1 MNELHRLAQQAGLQI
16 DWQDAAGRHQ
26 RTEDDA
32 LRRVLGALGY
42 PAETERDVEESLARC
57 ACVPTSFLTADCGEC
72 IELPQ
77 ELAGT
82 AELELEDGT
91 ARPTT
96 IEPVDGRVF
105 LPPISEPGYHRLHLG
120 SREIGLA
127 IAPTT
132 CFGIAEATGGRRAWG
147 VAAQVPSL
155 RDRTTRSFGDFA
167 SVADAAQKL
176 ALRGADAL
184 AISPVHALF
193 PADPSRYSPYGPSS
207 RAFLNVLFADPALIG
222 QPLAE
227 PDSGELIDW
236 ESAIPRRMAELRRA
250 FEATREVVADRLQ
263 AYRAAGATP
272 LEKHATFDALYTHFS
287 GTGARGWQGWP
298 REFHDPDGEAVKRF
312 AAGHAEE
319 VEFYLFAQ
327 WLAAQSLDAAQKAA
341 TDGGMSIGLISDLA
355 VGLDSGGSH
364 AWSKPGEL
372 LEGLSVGAPPD
383 PLGPHGQDWGLTT
396 FSPAALRANAFEPLI
411 ATLRANIDLC
421 GGIRIDHALG
431 LNRLWVIPHGG
442 SAADGAYLR
451 YPIDDMLRIL
461 ALESQRARAV
471 VIGEDLG
478 TVPEGLRAKLED
490 RDVLGMRVLWF
501 EREHGG
507 GYVPPDRWQRK
518 AVAMTG
524 THDLFTVAGWWS
536 ERDIDWAWKLGR
548 ASPESTEGAD
558 RENRARERLGLW
570 SALCAS
576 GSAEGDAPPRE
587 EPRRAVDAAT
597 EHVASAPSMLALY
610 PLEDIVGLREQPNLP
625 GTMHEHPNWRRRM
638 PDDTGMLLEREE
650 VSQRL
655 AGIARRRPK

>member
-1 MNELHRLAQQAGLQI
+1 MTELHRLAEQVGLQM

-26 RTEDDA
+26 RTGDDA

-57 ACVPTSFLTADCGEC
+57 ACAPTNFITGDCGKP

-77 ELAGT
+77 DLPDSG
-82 AELELEDGT
+82 ELEMEDGT
-91 ARPTT
+91 SRRVSFQR
-96 IEPVDGRVF
+96 VDGRV
-105 LPPISEPGYHRLHLG
+105 LMSGVSESGYHRLHVNG
-120 SREIGLA
+120 QEIGLA

-132 CFGIAEATGGRRAWG
+132 CFGIEEATGGRRAWG

-155 RDRTTRSFGDFA
+155 RNGTQRSFGDFA
-167 SVADAAQKL
+167 SVANTAQKL
-176 ALRGADAL
+176 AARGADAL

-207 RAFLNVLFADPALIG
+207 RAFLNVLFGDPALVG
-222 QPLAE
+222 QPLSE

-236 ESAIPRRMAELRRA
+236 EAAIPRRMAELRKTFDA
-250 FEATREVVADRLQ
+250 TGEAIADRIQ
-263 AYRAAGATP
+263 SFRAEGGEA
-272 LEKHATFDALYTHFS
+272 LVKHATFDALYAHFS

-312 AAGHAEE
+312 AADHADDI
-319 VEFYLFAQ
+319 EFYVFAQ

-341 TDGGMSIGLISDLA
+341 IDGGMSIGLISDLA

-396 FSPAALRANAFEPLI
+396 FSPAALRAHAFEPLI

-451 YPIDDMLRIL
+451 YPIEDMLRII

-478 TVPEGLRAKLED
+478 TVPEGLRGKLED
-490 RDVLGMRVLWF
+490 RDILGMRVLWF

-507 GYVPPDRWQRK
+507 GYIPPDRWQRK

-548 ASPESTEGAD
+548 ASPDSTEAAD
-558 RENRARERLGLW
+558 RENRAREREGLW
-570 SALCAS
+570 SALRAS
-576 GSAEGDAPPRE
+576 GSAEGEPPPGD

-597 EHVASAPSMLALY
+597 EHVATAPSMLALY
-610 PLEDIVGLREQPNLP
+610 PLEDVVGLREQPNLP

-638 PDDTGMLLEREE
+638 PEETGALLERED
-650 VSQRL
+650 VSQRVE
-655 AGIARRRPK
+655 AIARKRPK